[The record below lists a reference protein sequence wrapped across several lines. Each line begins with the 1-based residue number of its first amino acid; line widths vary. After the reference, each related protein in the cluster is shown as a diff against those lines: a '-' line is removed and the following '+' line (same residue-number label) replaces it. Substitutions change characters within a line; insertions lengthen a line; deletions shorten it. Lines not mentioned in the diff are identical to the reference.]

1 MDFLIGS
8 VIKNLLTNAGNAGDV
23 GEVPGLGRSP
33 EGGNS
38 NLLQ

>member
-8 VIKNLLTNAGNAGDV
+8 VVKNLLTNAGNAGDV
-23 GEVPGLGRSP
+23 GKVPGLGRSP